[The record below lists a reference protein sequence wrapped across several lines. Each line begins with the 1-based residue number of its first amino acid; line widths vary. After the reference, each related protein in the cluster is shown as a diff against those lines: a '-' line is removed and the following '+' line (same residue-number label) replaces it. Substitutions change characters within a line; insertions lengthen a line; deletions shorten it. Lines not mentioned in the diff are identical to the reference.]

1 MSSTYQVIQEE
12 GIRLNANES
21 PFPISEACLKEV
33 IEAVKTIEFHRYPD
47 DSHQQLKEAYAK
59 YLGLQKEQLIM
70 GNGSD
75 EMIGLMI
82 GLAISP
88 NKTVY
93 TLKPDFSMYDYYT
106 GMHGGRMITYSY
118 DLNQPFHVEDFIQ
131 KGKKEQ
137 VNMILFSNPNN
148 PTGKIISSADIK
160 TILQAFPNIP
170 VIIDEAY
177 GEFADQSM
185 LEYIDTFPNLL
196 ILRTMSKAFGMA
208 ALRLGF
214 LIGCASTIAR
224 IRPYKVP
231 YNVNSLTQMIGKI
244 VLHHQE
250 EMKDNIT
257 NIIKERER
265 MYKQIQSMSLTNV
278 QFFSSHANYLYGTS
292 NNKQTFL
299 QALKE
304 KRIIIRDYADSDA
317 FRITIGTQKDNTQVL
332 SIIQSVFEKEGSI
345 CAPQR

>member
-1 MSSTYQVIQEE
+1 MITYETIKQD
-12 GIRLNANES
+12 GILLNANES
-21 PFPISEACLKEV
+21 PYPFSNTILEEIRQQIPSVAYERYLQDDACEL
-33 IEAVKTIEFHRYPD
+33 R
-47 DSHQQLKEAYAK
+47 EAYAF
-59 YLGLQKEQLIM
+59 YLHIHPDQLIA

-75 EMIGLMI
+75 EMIGLII

-131 KGKKEQ
+131 KGQKEQ

-148 PTGKIISSADIK
+148 PTGRIINSADIK

>member
-1 MSSTYQVIQEE
+1 MITYETIKQD
-12 GIRLNANES
+12 GILLNANES
-21 PFPISEACLKEV
+21 P
-33 IEAVKTIEFHRYPD
+33 YPFSD
-47 DSHQQLKEAYAK
+47 AILEEIHQQLSSIAFERYPQDDAYELREAYAS
-59 YLGLQKEQLIM
+59 YLHVHPDQLIA

-82 GLAISP
+82 GLTISP
-88 NKTVY
+88 NKKVY

-106 GMHGGRMITYSY
+106 GMHGGHMVTYSY
-118 DLNQPFHVEDFIQ
+118 DWNQPFDVQAFIQ
-131 KGKKEQ
+131 KGQETQ
-137 VNMILFSNPNN
+137 VDMILFSNPNN
-148 PTGKIISSADIK
+148 PTGRILDCADIK
-160 TILQAFPNIP
+160 TILQAFPHIP

-177 GEFADQSM
+177 GEFANQSM
-185 LEYIDTFPNLL
+185 LEYIDAYPNLL

-214 LIGCASTIAR
+214 LIGCASTIAK

-244 VLHHQE
+244 VLRHHE
-250 EMKDNIT
+250 EMKNNIK

-265 MYKQIQSMSLTNV
+265 MLKEIQSMSLTNV
-278 QFFSSHANYLYGTS
+278 QIFTSHANYLYGIS
-292 NNKQTFL
+292 KHKQTFL

-304 KRIIIRDYADSDA
+304 KQIIIRDYADNDA

-332 SIIQSVFEKEGSI
+332 SIIKSVFEKEESP
-345 CAPQR
+345 CAAQR